1 MTAKKGLP
9 TVYQALGI
17 LRDRGFRFHHIL
29 IGDGEERDSLKKRVR
44 ALGLEPFCRWE
55 GTMPHDAVIRHYQQ
69 ADLFVLG
76 CEIAANGDRDGIP
89 NVCVESMAMGVPVV
103 ATRISAIPE
112 LVENGKTGLLVDPG
126 NPEAMADAMIQA
138 LTDGDLRQ
146 KMIAAARARVTR
158 DFNNRNLIGDLAGLY
173 TRALRENSANPV

>member
-1 MTAKKGLP
+1 
-9 TVYQALGI
+9 
-17 LRDRGFRFHHIL
+17 
-29 IGDGEERDSLKKRVR
+29 
-44 ALGLEPFCRWE
+44 
-55 GTMPHDAVIRHYQQ
+55 MPHDAVIRQYQQ

-126 NPEAMADAMIQA
+126 NPEALADAMIQA
-138 LTDGDLRQ
+138 LTDADLRQ
-146 KMIAAARARVTR
+146 EMIAAARDRVIR
-158 DFNNRNLIGDLAGLY
+158 DFNNRNLIGDLAVLY
-173 TRALRENSANPV
+173 TRALRENSAKPV

>member
-1 MTAKKGLP
+1 M
-9 TVYQALGI
+9 
-17 LRDRGFRFHHIL
+17 
-29 IGDGEERDSLKKRVR
+29 
-44 ALGLEPFCRWE
+44 
-55 GTMPHDAVIRHYQQ
+55 GTQPHNEVIRQYQQ